1 MLALACTAQFMVVLD
16 VSIVNV
22 ALPAIR
28 HSLGFSQAGLQWVL
42 NAYTLTFAGFLLLGG
57 RAADLFGRRR
67 IFLIGLF
74 VFTAASLLGGLAQNQ
89 AMLIGARAAQGLG
102 GAILSPATLTILT
115 TTFTEPKA
123 RARAL
128 GIWSAVAGAGGAAG
142 ALLGG
147 ILTDELS
154 WRWILF
160 INIPIGIV
168 TLLVARLFL
177 SETRSP
183 SAERSLDLPGA
194 VLVTGGLTALVYGL
208 VRTTSVGWTSWQTIV
223 ALLLALVLIGAF
235 LLQEGRL
242 AHAPLMP
249 LRLFAI
255 RSLWS
260 ANLVM
265 FMLSGAIFAMWFF
278 VSLYLQLVL
287 GYSALRTGFAFL
299 PQTIAIVVGAQIASR
314 AVLRIGPRPLLLMG
328 TLCSARR
335 SLLAVV
341 RRGAHRVLVRPL
353 RGERPHH
360 PRARPLV
367 HAPRALCDSRRRS
380 LRGGTGERRHQHLPP
395 DRGRRRPRRPR
406 HDRHDTDERHPH
418 GRPERRQGARRAQG
432 RPCQRIHRG
441 VRHQRRRFPRR
452 CGLHLLHPAAPHGD
466 SRRATPGTPARGQE
480 PRSS

>member
-1 MLALACTAQFMVVLD
+1 MLTLACTAQFMVVLD

-28 HSLGFSQAGLQWVL
+28 HSLGFSQPGLQWVL

-67 IFLIGLF
+67 IFLLGLF
-74 VFTAASLLGGLAQNQ
+74 VFTVASLLGGLARDQ
-89 AMLIGARAAQGLG
+89 AMLIAARAAQGLG

-115 TTFTEPKA
+115 TTFTEPKT

-128 GIWSAVAGAGGAAG
+128 GVWSAVAGAGGAAG

-160 INIPIGIV
+160 INIPIGI
-168 TLLVARLFL
+168 TAFLVARLFL

-183 SAERSLDLPGA
+183 AAHRSLDLPGA

-223 ALLLALVLIGAF
+223 ALLLALLLIGAF
-235 LLQEGRL
+235 LVQEGRI
-242 AHAPLMP
+242 ASAPLMP
-249 LRLFAI
+249 LRLFAR

-265 FMLSGAIFAMWFF
+265 FMLAGAIFAMWFF

-299 PQTIAIVVGAQIASR
+299 PQTIAIVAGAQVSSR
-314 AVLRIGPRPLLLMG
+314 AVLKIGPRPLLLMG
-328 TLCSARR
+328 TLCSATGLFWLSYVGIHTAYWTGLLVPSVLITLGLGLSSHRSLSGNRR
-335 SLLAVV
+335 S
-341 RRGAHRVLVRPL
+341 GALGGGP
-353 RGERPHH
+353 GERPHQYFASD
-360 PRARPLV
+360 R
-367 HAPRALCDSRRRS
+367 
-380 LRGGTGERRHQHLPP
+380 RGGRVGCAC
-395 DRGRRRPRRPR
+395 DDC
-406 HDRHDTDERHPH
+406 HDED
-418 GRPERRQGARRAQG
+418 
-432 RPCQRIHRG
+432 
-441 VRHQRRRFPRR
+441 
-452 CGLHLLHPAAPHGD
+452 
-466 SRRATPGTPARGQE
+466 
-480 PRSS
+480 